1 LFIAV
6 VELIIT
12 IDKNLIKEHSGE
24 PMEAKQETY
33 QFKTEVQQILN
44 LIINSLYSNK
54 DIFLRELI
62 SNASDA
68 IDKVRYR
75 AETEPGILGDD
86 TEFKIHLK
94 PDAIKQTF
102 EVSDNGIGMTYEEVL
117 ENIGTIAKSGT
128 AGFLEALEHAKGQE
142 TLIPELI
149 GQFGVGFYSAFM
161 VADKITLVTRA
172 AGADADQAVKWVSTG
187 DGSYTVEATEKASR
201 GTTITLELKKKEKDD
216 KDFTEQWTI
225 RNIVK
230 QHSDFVNYPITME
243 VERDEPLPD
252 EEIIKDKDGK
262 PIGATTRK
270 VMREETL
277 NSMKAIWTRNSSDVK
292 EEEYEE
298 FYKHLSHDWNPPME
312 RLHLKFEGT
321 TEYDALLYIPSKA
334 PFDLFTPDR
343 RHGIHLYSKRVFIMD
358 DCKELMPEYFR
369 FVKGVVDASDLNLN
383 VSREILQQDRLV
395 LNIRK
400 NLVKKLFDLLG
411 KMDAEKYNP
420 FYDEFGAVL
429 KEGIYTDP
437 ASKDKIAPLA
447 RYKTTKSE
455 DKWVSLDEYVKNM
468 KADQK
473 EIYYITGDKLSA
485 LLNSPH
491 LEKLKEKD
499 FEVLLMTDPVDEWVV
514 QSLNEYD
521 GKPLK
526 SAEKGDLD
534 LDTVDDEKKES
545 YNALFGFIKGH
556 LEADVKEVKPSSR
569 LKDSVSCLSGD
580 SGDMSAYMEKLLKAS
595 GQKPPDVKRVLELNM
610 DHPVV
615 EKIKAVFEK
624 DRDNPELKK
633 YSQLLFDMAVV
644 AEGGKLDNPGRFSKM
659 VGDLM
664 SRAME

>member
-1 LFIAV
+1 M
-6 VELIIT
+6 
-12 IDKNLIKEHSGE
+12 KEHSGE
-24 PMEAKQETY
+24 LMEAKKETF

-68 IDKVRYR
+68 IDKVRYK

-86 TEFKIHLK
+86 TAFKIHLK
-94 PDAIKQTF
+94 PDAIKQTL
-102 EVSDNGIGMTYEEVL
+102 EVSDNGIGMTYDEVL

-128 AGFLEALEHAKGQE
+128 AAFMEALEYAKGQE

-161 VADKITLVTRA
+161 VADRITLVTRA
-172 AGADADQAVKWVSTG
+172 AGAESNQGVKWVSSG
-187 DGSYTVEATEKASR
+187 DGSYTIEETEKAAR
-201 GTTITLELKKKEKDD
+201 GTTITLELKKKEKED
-216 KDFTEQWTI
+216 KDFTDQWVI
-225 RNIVK
+225 RDIVK
-230 QHSDFVNYPITME
+230 QHSDFVSYPVTME

-277 NSMKAIWTRNSSDVK
+277 NSMKAIWARQPSEVK
-292 EEEYEE
+292 DEEYEE
-298 FYKHLSHDWNPPME
+298 FYKHLSHDWNPPMD

-334 PFDLFTPDR
+334 PFDLFTPER

-369 FVKGVVDASDLNLN
+369 FIKGVVDAPDLNLN

-400 NLVKKLFDLLG
+400 NLLKKLFDLLG
-411 KMDAEKYNP
+411 KMEAEKYDS

-437 ASKDKIAPLA
+437 AKKEKIASLA
-447 RYKTTKSE
+447 RYKSTKSE
-455 DKWVSLDEYVKNM
+455 DKWVSLDDYVKNM

-514 QSLNEYD
+514 QALTEYD

-526 SAEKGDLD
+526 SAEKGELE
-534 LDTVDDEKKES
+534 LEKVDDAKKEA
-545 YNALFGFIKGH
+545 YNALFGFIKGQ
-556 LEADVKEVKPSSR
+556 LENKIKEVKPSTR
-569 LKDSVSCLSGD
+569 LKDSVACLSGD
-580 SGDMSAYMEKLLKAS
+580 AWDMSAYMEKLLKSS
-595 GQKPPDVKRVLELNM
+595 GQKPPEVKRVLELNM

-615 EKIKAVFEK
+615 EKIKTLFEN
-624 DRDNPELKK
+624 DRDNPVLKD
-633 YSQLLFDMAVV
+633 YSQMLLDMAVV
-644 AEGGKLDNPGRFSKM
+644 GEGGKLDNPARFSKM
-659 VGDLM
+659 VGELM
-664 SRAME
+664 ARALE

>member
-1 LFIAV
+1 MDA
-6 VELIIT
+6 
-12 IDKNLIKEHSGE
+12 KKETH
-24 PMEAKQETY
+24 
-33 QFKTEVQQILN
+33 QFKTEVQQMLN

-68 IDKVRYR
+68 IDKVRYK
-75 AETEPGILGDD
+75 AETEPGLLGDD

-102 EVSDNGIGMTYEEVL
+102 EISDNGIGMTQDEVL

-128 AGFLEALEHAKGQE
+128 AAFMEALEQARGQE

-161 VADKITLVTRA
+161 VAEKITLVTRA
-172 AGADADQAVKWVSTG
+172 AGAEPDQAVRWVSTG
-187 DGSYTVEATEKASR
+187 DGSFTIEPTEKASR
-201 GTTITLELKKKEKDD
+201 GTTITLDLKKRDKEE
-216 KDFTEQWTI
+216 KDFTDQWVV
-225 RNIVK
+225 RNIIK
-230 QHSDFVNYPITME
+230 QHSDFVSYPITME

-277 NSMKAIWTRNSSDVK
+277 NSMKAIWTRSASDVK
-292 EEEYEE
+292 DEEYEE

-334 PFDLFTPDR
+334 PFDLFTPER

-400 NLVKKLFDLLG
+400 NLIKKLFDLLG
-411 KMDAEKYNP
+411 KMEAEKYNQ

-429 KEGIYTDP
+429 KEGIYTDH
-437 ASKDKIAPLA
+437 ARKDKIAAFA
-447 RYKTTKSE
+447 RYKTTKSAE
-455 DKWVSLDEYVKNM
+455 AWVSLDEYVKNM
-468 KADQK
+468 QPDQK
-473 EIYYITGDKLSA
+473 EIYYITGDKLSS

-499 FEVLLMTDPVDEWVV
+499 YEVLLMTDPVDEWVV
-514 QSLNEYD
+514 QSLTEYD
-521 GKPLK
+521 GKLLK
-526 SAEKGDLD
+526 SAEKGDLE
-534 LDTVDDEKKES
+534 LDSVDEGQKEE
-545 YNALFGFIKGH
+545 YNALFGFIKGQ
-556 LEADVKEVKPSSR
+556 LEEKIKEVKPSTR
-569 LKDSVSCLSGD
+569 LKDSVACLSGD
-580 SGDMSAYMEKLLKAS
+580 AWDMSAYMEKLLKAS
-595 GQKPPDVKRVLELNM
+595 GQKPPEVKRVLELNM
-610 DHPVV
+610 AHPVV
-615 EKIKAVFEK
+615 AKIKTLFEN
-624 DRDNPELKK
+624 DRDNPALKD
-633 YSQLLFDMAVV
+633 YSQLLLDMAVV
-644 AEGGKLDNPGRFSKM
+644 AEGGKLDNPGQFSKM

-664 SRAME
+664 ARAMD